1 MYLRHL
7 SLTNVRL
14 YRHLE
19 LPLQEGI
26 VVVQGDNAQG
36 KTSLLEAIHMLATG
50 RGVDGTA
57 GRALIR
63 WGSESEAPYPYA
75 LLRTLV
81 QRRDGEHLLEL
92 VLQKGEHER
101 LRKEVRV
108 DRVVRRNSALLGQL
122 MTVLFMP
129 SDVML
134 VSGAP
139 SLRREFLDEAI
150 TQVDFEYAH
159 ALEKYTYALT
169 QRNALL
175 RQAAENGRL
184 IDADELELWDEQ
196 LVTSGVLLTLGRH
209 RFIHEMTSAATQAH
223 LALSDKRE
231 HLHLAY
237 QPSVNVCCPKSQL
250 QAQTASNTPPPVT
263 RAALIEAF
271 HSALRA
277 RRREE
282 ILRGM
287 TLVGPHRDELRL
299 LVNGMDV
306 GEYGSRGQQRTAV
319 LALKLAQAEW
329 MHQRCGDPPVLL
341 LDEVFAELDPHRRRC
356 LLERIHAYQQV
367 FVTTTDMGRLEQPLV
382 ADAQRFIVRSGV
394 LQPS

>member
-1 MYLRHL
+1 
-7 SLTNVRL
+7 
-14 YRHLE
+14 
-19 LPLQEGI
+19 
-26 VVVQGDNAQG
+26 VVQGDNAQG

-50 RGVDGTA
+50 RGIDGTA
-57 GRALIR
+57 GRTLIR

-81 QRRDGEHLLEL
+81 QRRDGERLLEL
-92 VLQKGEHER
+92 ILHKDEHDR

-108 DRVVRRNSALLGQL
+108 DHVVQRTKVLSGQL
-122 MTVLFMP
+122 MTVLFLP
-129 SDVML
+129 GDVTL
-134 VSGAP
+134 ASGAP
-139 SLRREFLDEAI
+139 SLRREFLDEAL
-150 TQVDFEYAH
+150 TQVDSEYGH
-159 ALEKYTYALT
+159 ALEKYTYALA

-175 RQAAENGRL
+175 RQAAESGRS

-196 LVTSGVLLTLGRH
+196 LVTSGVSLILGRYH
-209 RFIHEMTSAATQAH
+209 AIHEMTSIAEQAH

-231 HLHLAY
+231 RLHLVY
-237 QPSVNVCCPKSQL
+237 QPSVKSQP
-250 QAQTASNTPPPVT
+250 QAQ
-263 RAALIEAF
+263 AALTEAF
-271 HSALRA
+271 YNALRA

-329 MHQRCGDPPVLL
+329 MHQRCSESPVLL

-356 LLERIHAYQQV
+356 LLERIRAYKQV
-367 FVTTTDMGRLEQPLV
+367 FITTTDMGRLEQSLV
-382 ADAQRFIVRSGV
+382 TDAQRFIVRSGV